1 MIKLNLTNEVTIM
14 EIIFIVVFVVGVL
27 AYYGVMRSVEIAA
40 GIGEREVRH
49 RDRQH
54 KVAIMTRTQELNKD
68 VSEAKLKATKKLI
81 EDLDSLD
88 L

>member
-40 GIGEREVRH
+40 GIGE
-49 RDRQH
+49 
-54 KVAIMTRTQELNKD
+54 
-68 VSEAKLKATKKLI
+68 
-81 EDLDSLD
+81 DLDSLD